1 MFNWSGLRALVELVH
16 ARGDRELDL
25 ALVAHGDRARGAGDR
40 QHSAEGPEL
49 AVIGVR
55 ADLDLLPEGK
65 TTEDGS
71 PELLRSVWRSASHG
85 LCILCDTNA
94 NQL

>member
-55 ADLDLLPEGK
+55 ADLDRGVAVPVPDLEKHG
-65 TTEDGS
+65 E
-71 PELLRSVWRSASHG
+71 RVSVTRTPFSTLYS
-85 LCILCDTNA
+85 D
-94 NQL
+94 